1 MRTEFEH
8 CLLSTQEEHNDKS
21 EILKSTLTHAHTQ
34 AILDIH
40 THNERSMKELRDDEY
55 QRVIELKDSHTQII
69 AELKSNYLI
78 QTSSQHEEFERKLS
92 EEINKIKN
100 QTTAQNEEFERKL
113 EDERNKILST
123 DSQMNEIM
131 REREGLLN
139 QVNQFNAEID
149 KIKKVHGQRDNN
161 DFFLLFYFILKQLLK
176 LLFCLSCFTYRCPTV
191 IYFDLL
197 RLD

>member
-40 THNERSMKELRDDEY
+40 THNEKMMKELRDDEY

-78 QTSSQHEEFERKLS
+78 QTTSQQEEFDRKLS
-92 EEINKIKN
+92 EENNKIKN
-100 QTTAQNEEFERKL
+100 QTKSQYEEFERKL
-113 EDERNKILST
+113 EDERNKNSNS

-131 REREGLLN
+131 REKDGLLN
-139 QVNQFNAEID
+139 QVKQFNAEID
-149 KIKKVHGQRDNN
+149 KIKKVHEQK
-161 DFFLLFYFILKQLLK
+161 DFLFIFVPFGLIL
-176 LLFCLSCFTYRCPTV
+176 T
-191 IYFDLL
+191 
-197 RLD
+197 